1 MHIKYYFN
9 DNIYKYGSILKM
21 LNRGALLGKL
31 ETKALGNYSDN
42 SPLEELRFILKLIFK
57 QNSDIS
63 LQLKKLFFK
72 EQF

>member
-1 MHIKYYFN
+1 
-9 DNIYKYGSILKM
+9 M
-21 LNRGALLGKL
+21 LIRGALLGKL

-63 LQLKKLFFK
+63 LQLKELFFK